1 MWRAR
6 SHNEFFAKLCIVLEE
21 ADETLY
27 WLDLL
32 VKAEIVSPEKLALL
46 IKEEDE
52 LVAIFASMRKK
63 AKSKKE
69 E

>member
-1 MWRAR
+1 
-6 SHNEFFAKLCIVLEE
+6 
-21 ADETLY
+21 
-27 WLDLL
+27 LL

-46 IKEEDE
+46 IKEADE